1 MNLLEV
7 SHLILMILLMHNYK
21 IVIEY
26 DGTNFVGWQRQDNGI
41 SIQQLIEEAIQKLSN
56 KKTIIYGAGRTD
68 ARVHA
73 RGQVASFELEE
84 NIDTDTIRD
93 GLNHYL
99 RPHPVAILSTEKT
112 DTDFNARFSAKLR
125 WYEYK
130 IINRRPPLTL
140 QNNRFWC
147 VHKTIN
153 INKVIE
159 QSKFFLGKHDLSAFR
174 SINCQSKSAIKSI
187 NSIEVKKNEQEINF
201 IISAKSFLH
210 SQVRI
215 MVGTL
220 VDIGLGKIS
229 KSISE
234 IISLKKREYAGV
246 TAPPHGLYLTK
257 VEY

>member
-1 MNLLEV
+1 
-7 SHLILMILLMHNYK
+7 MHNYK
-21 IVIEY
+21 ITIEY
-26 DGTNFVGWQRQDNGI
+26 DGSDFVGWQRQDNGL
-41 SIQQLIEEAIQKLSN
+41 SIQQLIEESIQKLTN
-56 KKTIIYGAGRTD
+56 KTTTIIGAGRTD
-68 ARVHA
+68 AGVHA
-73 RGQVASFELEE
+73 KGQVASFELE
-84 NIDTDTIRD
+84 NFIDTDTIRD
-93 GLNHYL
+93 GLNHHL

-130 IINRRPPLTL
+130 VISRRPPLTF
-140 QNNRFWC
+140 QNNRVWC

-159 QSKFFLGKHDLSAFR
+159 QSQFFLGKHDLSSFR

-187 NSIEVKKNEQEINF
+187 NSFNVKKNEQEINF

>member
-1 MNLLEV
+1 
-7 SHLILMILLMHNYK
+7 MHNYK
-21 IVIEY
+21 IIIEY
-26 DGTNFVGWQRQDNGI
+26 EGTNFVGWQRQENGL
-41 SIQQLIEEAIQKLSN
+41 SIQQLIEESIEKLVN
-56 KKTIIYGAGRTD
+56 KKITIFGAGRTD
-68 ARVHA
+68 AGVHA
-73 RGQVASFELEE
+73 KGQVASFGL
-84 NIDTDTIRD
+84 NDSIDTGTIRD

-130 IINRRPPLTL
+130 VIRRRPPLTL
-140 QNNRFWC
+140 QSNRVWC

-153 INKVIE
+153 VNKVIE

-187 NSIEVKKNEQEINF
+187 NSIDVKKNEQEINF

-234 IISLKKREYAGV
+234 IITLKKREYAGV

>member
-1 MNLLEV
+1 
-7 SHLILMILLMHNYK
+7 MHNYK
-21 IVIEY
+21 ITIEY
-26 DGTNFVGWQRQDNGI
+26 DGSDFVGWQRQDNGL
-41 SIQQLIEEAIQKLSN
+41 SIQQLIEESIQKLTN
-56 KKTIIYGAGRTD
+56 KTTTIIGAGRTD
-68 ARVHA
+68 AGVHA
-73 RGQVASFELEE
+73 KGQVASFELE
-84 NIDTDTIRD
+84 NFIDTDTIRD
-93 GLNHYL
+93 GLNHHL

-130 IINRRPPLTL
+130 VISRRPPLTL
-140 QNNRFWC
+140 QSNRVWC

-159 QSKFFLGKHDLSAFR
+159 QSQFFLGKHDLSAFR
-174 SINCQSKSAIKSI
+174 SINCQSKSATKSI
-187 NSIEVKKNEQEINF
+187 NSFDVKTNEQEINF
-201 IISAKSFLH
+201 VISAKSFLH

-220 VDIGLGKIS
+220 VDIGIGKIS

-234 IISLKKREYAGV
+234 IIALKKREYAGV

>member
-1 MNLLEV
+1 
-7 SHLILMILLMHNYK
+7 MHNYK
-21 IVIEY
+21 ITIEY
-26 DGTNFVGWQRQDNGI
+26 DGSDFVGWQRQDNGL
-41 SIQQLIEEAIQKLSN
+41 SIQQLIEESIQKLTN
-56 KKTIIYGAGRTD
+56 KTTTIIGAGRTD
-68 ARVHA
+68 AGVHA
-73 RGQVASFELEE
+73 KGQVASFELE
-84 NIDTDTIRD
+84 NFIDTDTIRD
-93 GLNHYL
+93 GLNHHL
-99 RPHPVAILSTEKT
+99 RPHPVAILSTEKI
-112 DTDFNARFSAKLR
+112 DADFNARFSAKLR

-130 IINRRPPLTL
+130 VINRRAPLTL
-140 QNNRFWC
+140 QNNRVWC

-159 QSKFFLGKHDLSAFR
+159 QSQFFLGKHDLSSFR

-187 NSIEVKKNEQEINF
+187 NSFNVKKNEQEINF

-234 IISLKKREYAGV
+234 IIALKKREYAGV

>member
-1 MNLLEV
+1 
-7 SHLILMILLMHNYK
+7 MHNYK
-21 IVIEY
+21 ITIEY
-26 DGTNFVGWQRQDNGI
+26 DGSDFVGWQRQDNGL
-41 SIQQLIEEAIQKLSN
+41 SIQQLIEESIQKLTN
-56 KKTIIYGAGRTD
+56 KTTTIIGAGRTD
-68 ARVHA
+68 AGVHA
-73 RGQVASFELEE
+73 KGQVASFELE
-84 NIDTDTIRD
+84 NFIDTDTIRD
-93 GLNHYL
+93 GLNHHL
-99 RPHPVAILSTEKT
+99 RPHPVAILSTEKI
-112 DTDFNARFSAKLR
+112 DADFNARFSAKLR

-130 IINRRPPLTL
+130 VISRRPPLTL
-140 QNNRFWC
+140 QSNRVWC

-159 QSKFFLGKHDLSAFR
+159 QSQFFLGKHDLSSFR

-187 NSIEVKKNEQEINF
+187 NSFNVKKNEQEINF

>member
-1 MNLLEV
+1 
-7 SHLILMILLMHNYK
+7 MILLMHNYK

-93 GLNHYL
+93 GLNHHL
-99 RPHPVAILSTEKT
+99 RPNPIAILSAEKV
-112 DTDFNARFSAKLR
+112 DSKFNARFSAKLR
-125 WYEYK
+125 SYEYK
-130 IINRRPPLTL
+130 VVNRRAPLTL
-140 QNNRFWC
+140 EDNRVWC
-147 VHKTIN
+147 VHKKIN
-153 INKVIE
+153 IKEIID
-159 QSKFFLGKHDLSAFR
+159 QSKSFIGKHDLSAFR
-174 SINCQSKSAIKSI
+174 SINCQSKSPIKSI
-187 NSIEVKKNEQEINF
+187 STIDVENKGDEIF
-201 IISAKSFLH
+201 FTITAKSFLH

-220 VDIGLGKIS
+220 IDKGMNKIS
-229 KSISE
+229 KSIEE
-234 IISLKKREYAGV
+234 IIISKKRENAGV
-246 TAPPHGLYLTK
+246 TAPAHGLYLNK
-257 VEY
+257 VSY

>member
-1 MNLLEV
+1 
-7 SHLILMILLMHNYK
+7 MHNYK
-21 IVIEY
+21 ITIEY
-26 DGTNFVGWQRQDNGI
+26 DGSDFVGWQRQDNGL
-41 SIQQLIEEAIQKLSN
+41 SIQQLIEESIQKLTN
-56 KKTIIYGAGRTD
+56 KTTTIIGAGRTD
-68 ARVHA
+68 AGIHA
-73 RGQVASFELEE
+73 EGQVASFELE
-84 NIDTDTIRD
+84 NLIDTDTIRD
-93 GLNHYL
+93 GLNHHL

-112 DTDFNARFSAKLR
+112 GTDFNARFWAKLR

-130 IINRRPPLTL
+130 VINRRAPLTL
-140 QNNRFWC
+140 QNNRVWC

-159 QSKFFLGKHDLSAFR
+159 QSQFFLGKHDLSSFR

-187 NSIEVKKNEQEINF
+187 NSFDVKTNEQEINF
-201 IISAKSFLH
+201 VISAKSFLH

-234 IISLKKREYAGV
+234 IIALKKREYAGV
-246 TAPPHGLYLTK
+246 TEPPHGLYLTK

>member
-1 MNLLEV
+1 
-7 SHLILMILLMHNYK
+7 MHNYK
-21 IVIEY
+21 ITIEY
-26 DGTNFVGWQRQDNGI
+26 DGSDFVGWQRQDNGL
-41 SIQQLIEEAIQKLSN
+41 SIQQLIEESIQKLTN
-56 KKTIIYGAGRTD
+56 KTTTIIGAGRTD
-68 ARVHA
+68 AGVHA
-73 RGQVASFELEE
+73 KGQVASFELE
-84 NIDTDTIRD
+84 NFIDTDTIRD
-93 GLNHYL
+93 GLNHHL

-130 IINRRPPLTL
+130 VISRRPPLTL
-140 QNNRFWC
+140 QSNRVWC

-159 QSKFFLGKHDLSAFR
+159 QSQFFLGKHDLSSFR

-187 NSIEVKKNEQEINF
+187 NSFNVKKNEQEINF

>member
-1 MNLLEV
+1 
-7 SHLILMILLMHNYK
+7 MHNYK
-21 IVIEY
+21 ITIEY
-26 DGTNFVGWQRQDNGI
+26 DGSDFVGWQRQDNGL
-41 SIQQLIEEAIQKLSN
+41 SIQQLIEESIQKLTN
-56 KKTIIYGAGRTD
+56 KTTTIIGAGRTD
-68 ARVHA
+68 AGVHA
-73 RGQVASFELEE
+73 KGQVASFELE
-84 NIDTDTIRD
+84 NFIDTDTIRD
-93 GLNHYL
+93 GLNHHL
-99 RPHPVAILSTEKT
+99 RSHPVAILSTEKI
-112 DTDFNARFSAKLR
+112 DADFNARFSAKLR

-130 IINRRPPLTL
+130 VINRRAPLTL
-140 QNNRFWC
+140 QNNRVWC

-159 QSKFFLGKHDLSAFR
+159 QSQFFLGKHDLSAFR

-187 NSIEVKKNEQEINF
+187 NSFDVKRNEQEINF
-201 IISAKSFLH
+201 VISAKSFLH

-220 VDIGLGKIS
+220 VDIGIGKIS

-246 TAPPHGLYLTK
+246 TAPAHGLYLTK